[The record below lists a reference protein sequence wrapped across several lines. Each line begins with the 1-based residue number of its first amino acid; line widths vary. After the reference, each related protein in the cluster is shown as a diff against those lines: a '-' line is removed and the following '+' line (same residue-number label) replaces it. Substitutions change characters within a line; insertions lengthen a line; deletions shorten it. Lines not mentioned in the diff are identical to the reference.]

1 MSILIVHRPKI
12 VYVVYTERAKNVDF
26 LRVDNFETVS
36 GTRKAYDMSNVFTFC
51 LERRTKLACR

>member
-26 LRVDNFETVS
+26 LRVIIIIIKIYQSTI
-36 GTRKAYDMSNVFTFC
+36 KQ
-51 LERRTKLACR
+51 